1 MDYIQSDIV
10 TGLVCRGNNILVMEI
25 RQVLKT
31 FGSFKIDVVPVLID
45 LLRYLI
51 VISMNNLT
59 DLTHS

>member
-1 MDYIQSDIV
+1 MDYIQNDIV
-10 TGLVCRGNNILVMEI
+10 TGLVCRDNNILVMEI